1 MKHYSKHLFAGA
13 AFALMAS
20 VSPLAFAETPNDQL
34 VVGTSLAQVLS
45 LDPQQGTEVKTQEI
59 LGNTYDR
66 LIGFDPA
73 TSELFGEMAESWDI
87 DETGITF
94 HLRDAKFASGNPVT
108 ANDAVFSLVRLFKL
122 DQSAAA
128 GLKTFGF
135 NADNAETLITAVDD
149 KTVRVDYAEQ
159 VIPEALL
166 YRLANGVG
174 SIVDSVEVL
183 KHVVNNDYGNEW
195 LRTNTAGS
203 GPFTLRRWS
212 PNDLVLLEANPN
224 FWGTAP
230 SMKRVLFRHV
240 PESQA
245 ARLMLER
252 GDIDIAN
259 ALTAADVRY
268 FEAQDGFNIAQVKTG
283 GFYALAMNA
292 GREPLDN
299 PKVREAIQA
308 YGIDYAGI
316 AETIVGPYGRVRNV
330 PAPEDWA
337 GAIPNPDWKLD
348 PEKGKALLAEAGYP
362 NGFSLAIKTIS
373 QAPRVDM
380 ATAIQ
385 ANLAEIGITA
395 RVIQGNGADIVAQ
408 HRARDFDLL
417 IPQTSAADPTALGAL
432 DNFTNN
438 PDNSA
443 EANNAG
449 NFVWRSDWDITD
461 LNTLREQANAELDET
476 KRMEMVT
483 QLQEDFMASNPA
495 VYPMFERFE
504 PVVVSARVQAYDAHP
519 WGLTRLE
526 GVTKGDAN

>member
-1 MKHYSKHLFAGA
+1 MKHFSKRLMMGA
-13 AFALMAS
+13 AFLAMAA
-20 VSPLAFAETPNDQL
+20 VVPATFAATPKDQL
-34 VVGTSLAQVLS
+34 VIGTSLAQVLS

-59 LGNTYDR
+59 LANVYDR
-66 LIGFDPA
+66 LVAFDPD
-73 TSELFGEMAESWDI
+73 TSELFGELAESWDV
-87 DETGITF
+87 DDTGITF

-108 ANDAVFSLVRLFKL
+108 AADAVFSLVRLFKL

-128 GLKTFGF
+128 GLKTFGY
-135 NADNAETLITAVDD
+135 NADNAESLITAVDEKTLRVEFAD
-149 KTVRVDYAEQ
+149 K

-174 SIVDSVEVL
+174 SVVDSVEVK
-183 KHVVNNDYGNEW
+183 KHVANNDYGNEW

-203 GPFTLRRWS
+203 GPFVLRRWS
-212 PNDLVLLEANPN
+212 PNEIVLLERNEN
-224 FWGTAP
+224 FWGTEP
-230 SMKRVLFRHV
+230 TMTRVMFRHV

-259 ALTAADVRY
+259 ALTAPDVRY
-268 FEAQDGFNIAQVKTG
+268 FEAQDGFAIDQAKTG

-292 GREPLDN
+292 GREPLNN
-299 PKVREAIQA
+299 PKVREIIAQ

-330 PAPEDWA
+330 PAPEDWDN
-337 GAIPNPDWKLD
+337 AIANPDWSFR
-348 PEKGKALLAEAGYP
+348 PEEAKAMLAEAGYP
-362 NGFSLAIKTIS
+362 DGFSLTIKTIA
-373 QAPRVDM
+373 QPPRVDM

-385 ANLAEIGITA
+385 ANLAEIGI
-395 RVIQGNGADIVAQ
+395 RVDVIQGNGADIVAQ

-449 NFVWRSDWDITD
+449 NFVWRSDWDIPE
-461 LNTLREQANAELDET
+461 LNALRVAASSELDAT
-476 KRMEMVT
+476 KRGEMVK
-483 QLQEDFMASNPA
+483 QLQENFIASSPA
-495 VYPMFERFE
+495 VFPMFERFE
-504 PVVVSARVQAYDAHP
+504 PVVVNVRVEGYDAHP

>member
-1 MKHYSKHLFAGA
+1 MKHVSKRLMMGA
-13 AFALMAS
+13 AFLAMAAF
-20 VSPLAFAETPNDQL
+20 VPAAFAATPNDQL
-34 VVGTSLAQVLS
+34 VIGTSLAQVLS

-59 LGNTYDR
+59 LANVYDR
-66 LIGFDPA
+66 LVAFDPE
-73 TSELFGEMAESWDI
+73 TSELFGELAESWDV
-87 DETGITF
+87 DDTGITF
-94 HLRDAKFASGNPVT
+94 HLRDAQFASGNPVT
-108 ANDAVFSLVRLFKL
+108 AADAVFSLVRLFKL

-128 GLKTFGF
+128 GLKSFGF
-135 NADNAETLITAVDD
+135 NADNAESLITAVDD
-149 KTVRVDYAEQ
+149 KTVRIDFADK

-174 SIVDSVEVL
+174 SVVDSVEVL
-183 KHVVNNDYGNEW
+183 KHVANNDYGNEW

-203 GPFTLRRWS
+203 GPFVLNRWS
-212 PNDLVLLEANPN
+212 PNEIVLLQRNDN
-224 FWGTAP
+224 FWGEAP
-230 SMKRVLFRHV
+230 AMTRVMFRHV

-245 ARLMLER
+245 ARLMMER

-259 ALTAADVRY
+259 ALTAPDVRY
-268 FEAQDGFNIAQVKTG
+268 FEAQEGFAIDQAKTG

-292 GREPLDN
+292 GREPLND
-299 PKVREAIQA
+299 PKVREIIAQ

-316 AETIVGPYGRVRNV
+316 AQTIVGPYGRVRNV
-330 PAPEDWA
+330 PAPEDWEF
-337 GAIPNPDWKLD
+337 AIPNPDWSFR
-348 PEKGKALLAEAGYP
+348 PEEAKAMLAEAGYP
-362 NGFSLAIKTIS
+362 NGFSLTIKTIA
-373 QAPRVDM
+373 QPPRVDM

-385 ANLAEIGITA
+385 ANLAEIGIK
-395 RVIQGNGADIVAQ
+395 VNVVQGNGADIVAQ

-449 NFVWRSDWDITD
+449 NFVWRSDWDIPE
-461 LNTLREQANAELDET
+461 LNALRVAANSELDAI
-476 KRMEMVT
+476 KRGEMVK
-483 QLQEDFMASNPA
+483 QLQEDFIASSPA
-495 VYPMFERFE
+495 VFPMFERFE
-504 PVVVSARVQAYDAHP
+504 PVVVNARVEGYDAHP

>member
-1 MKHYSKHLFAGA
+1 MKHISRRLMAGA
-13 AFALMAS
+13 ALLALIA
-20 VSPLAFAETPNDQL
+20 VAPGALAATPNDQL
-34 VVGTSLAQVLS
+34 IIGTSLAQVLS

-59 LGNTYDR
+59 LANAYDR
-66 LIGFDPA
+66 LIAFNPE
-73 TSELFGEMAESWDI
+73 TSELYGELAESWDV

-108 ANDAVFSLVRLFKL
+108 AADAVFSLVRLFKM

-128 GLKTFGF
+128 GLKSFGY

-149 KTVRVDYAEQ
+149 KTVRVDFAAP

-166 YRLANGVG
+166 YRLANGVA
-174 SIVDSVEVL
+174 SVVDSVEVQ
-183 KHVVNNDYGNEW
+183 KHIANNDYGNEW

-203 GPFTLRRWS
+203 GPFVLNRWS
-212 PNDLVLLEANPN
+212 PNEIVLLEANAN
-224 FWGTAP
+224 FWGDAP
-230 SMKRVLFRHV
+230 AMTRVVFRHV

-259 ALTAADVRY
+259 ALTAPDVRY
-268 FEAQDGFNIAQVKTG
+268 FEGVEGYGIDQAKTG

-292 GREPLDN
+292 GKEPLDD
-299 PKVREAIQA
+299 PKVREIIAQ
-308 YGIDYAGI
+308 YGIDYSGI
-316 AETIVGPYGRVRNV
+316 AQTIVGPYGRVRNV

-337 GAIPNPDWKLD
+337 GAIANPDWSFR
-348 PEKGKALLAEAGYP
+348 PEEGKALLAEAGYP
-362 NGFSLAIKTIS
+362 DGFSLTIKTIA
-373 QAPRVDM
+373 QPPRVDM

-385 ANLAEIGITA
+385 ANLAELGITVN
-395 RVIQGNGADIVAQ
+395 VIQGNGADIVAQ

-417 IPQTSAADPTALGAL
+417 IPQTGAADPTALGAL

-438 PDNSA
+438 PDNSL

-449 NFVWRSDWDITD
+449 NFVWRSAWDIPE
-461 LNTLREQANAELDET
+461 LNALRMEANAELDPE
-476 KRMEMVT
+476 KRMGLVE
-483 QLQEDFMASNPA
+483 QLQEDFLAASPA
-495 VYPMFERFE
+495 VIPMFERFE
-504 PVVVSARVQAYDAHP
+504 PVVINARVQGYDAHP

-526 GVTKGDAN
+526 DVTKSDAN